1 MSNQFFEKGLERLEQ
16 GGNAVKQQVK
26 TNIQSASTQVTGQ
39 QPSPQGQGD
48 QGGQLHGV
56 KEQLLGV
63 PTPPQTIGAREQIL
77 GNHEQSPQQADAAQA
92 EKRAQDE
99 KFKNELYGVSD
110 DPAKIAEMQQTLDPS
125 TMAAKKQAEQQ
136 QTQSVQ
142 DLLKRYFNPEIEDKM
157 QQLRTQ
163 RVQEKK
169 QEEQMEERVAEKRRR
184 KKEDSGNTKNS
195 RK

>member
-1 MSNQFFEKGLERLEQ
+1 
-16 GGNAVKQQVK
+16 
-26 TNIQSASTQVTGQ
+26 
-39 QPSPQGQGD
+39 
-48 QGGQLHGV
+48 
-56 KEQLLGV
+56 
-63 PTPPQTIGAREQIL
+63 
-77 GNHEQSPQQADAAQA
+77 
-92 EKRAQDE
+92 
-99 KFKNELYGVSD
+99 
-110 DPAKIAEMQQTLDPS
+110 MQQTLDPS

-169 QEEQMEERVAEKRRR
+169 QEEQMEEKTRDGRVADKRRR
-184 KKEDSGNTKNS
+184 KKEDSGNTKNR